1 MFLEKENLKSKI
13 ALRENLEE
21 FDEATELTDELAT
34 VNDKISA
41 ICAEKNRNIVN
52 EYLKDKNDTVEGFNQ
67 AKTWSMKKKLA
78 PKNTIDPPAAKKDE
92 EGNLVTNKEELEN
105 LYLRTYQR
113 RLQPNPVS
121 EEFQELKMLK
131 EYLLDIQLKLART
144 KVTKDWTLDDLNK
157 ALKSFKNNKAR
168 DYHGHII

>member
-1 MFLEKENLKSKI
+1 M
-13 ALRENLEE
+13 
-21 FDEATELTDELAT
+21 
-34 VNDKISA
+34 
-41 ICAEKNRNIVN
+41 
-52 EYLKDKNDTVEGFNQ
+52 
-67 AKTWSMKKKLA
+67 
-78 PKNTIDPPAAKKDE
+78 
-92 EGNLVTNKEELEN
+92 TNKEELEN

-121 EEFQELKMLK
+121 EDFQELKMLK

-168 DYHGHII
+168 DYHGHIY